1 MDAKP
6 CEVHRLALRARE
18 GDPDALAELVER
30 LRLPLFALAYA
41 ELRHYQDAQDA
52 VAAALLRICRGIG
65 DLREPERARSWMEAV
80 TRNEARRLLRQR
92 LGRSSDLRLSEQ
104 DAAAEKTEGSLL
116 RLDVE
121 RALRRLPAEQG
132 NALALFYLA
141 GVSIREIA
149 RRTGR
154 PEGTVKSWLHQGRR
168 RLAGEMKE
176 YAPMTHEWT
185 ASIVSTGPEAAV
197 APLAEALR
205 GAGWSEVRTVSD
217 YAAAGRLRETGAGET
232 REFGLPEALRGSRL
246 ILMDDPF
253 AGRSAF
259 ELIPLLNATTE
270 RKQIA
275 VGLLLELGEDTDRDV
290 RLLSAW
296 VSGVDLALA
305 KPVDPTEL
313 RRFAERIR
321 KILADAEGE

>member
-1 MDAKP
+1 MDDDP
-6 CEVHRLALRARE
+6 EEVHSLARLARE
-18 GDPDALAELVER
+18 GDREALAELVER

-52 VAAALLRICRGIG
+52 VAAALLRICRSIG
-65 DLREPERARSWMEAV
+65 DLREPERTRSWMEAV

-92 LGRSSDLRLSEQ
+92 LGHPCEPGLLES
-104 DAAAEKTEGSLL
+104 DAAPEETASCLL
-116 RLDVE
+116 RIDVE

-141 GVSIREIA
+141 GVPIREIA

-154 PEGTVKSWLHQGRR
+154 PEGTVKNWLHQGRR

-185 ASIVSTGPEAAV
+185 ASIVSTGPDTTMAQLV
-197 APLAEALR
+197 EALR
-205 GAGWSEVRTVSD
+205 GAGWSEVRTVQD
-217 YAAAGRLRETGAGET
+217 YAAAGRLRESGAGEA
-232 REFGLPEALRGSRL
+232 REFGLPEPLRGSRF
-246 ILMDDPF
+246 ILLDDPVG
-253 AGRSAF
+253 ARSAF

-275 VGLLLELGEDTDRDV
+275 VGLLFDPGEDAERDV

-296 VSGVDLALA
+296 VSGVDLALT
-305 KPVDPTEL
+305 KPVDPVEL
-313 RRFAERIR
+313 RRFAEVIR
-321 KILADAEGE
+321 KKLADGAGE